1 MTQIFLCLYTEDEEE
16 DEDNTEPKAGL
27 ESDQKED
34 EESKDT
40 KEGKTRLLCLCTVYV
55 KMFFLH
61 GRMNTLNRSGSGN
74 KNNVAWQ
81 PGSTEC
87 RAAS

>member
-1 MTQIFLCLYTEDEEE
+1 MGHWRGGGCMEGIKFWQMTQIFLCLYTEDEEE

-40 KEGKTRLLCLCTVYV
+40 KEGKTGLWGVQT
-55 KMFFLH
+55 F
-61 GRMNTLNRSGSGN
+61 
-74 KNNVAWQ
+74 A
-81 PGSTEC
+81 
-87 RAAS
+87 